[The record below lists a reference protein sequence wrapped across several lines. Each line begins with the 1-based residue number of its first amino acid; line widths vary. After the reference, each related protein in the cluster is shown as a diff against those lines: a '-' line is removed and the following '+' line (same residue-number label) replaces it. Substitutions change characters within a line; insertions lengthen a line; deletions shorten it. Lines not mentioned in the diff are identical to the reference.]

1 MLTDKKK
8 NDTISRKGGGSVE
21 THERIKHLRKEI
33 LHLTRREFGDRLG
46 VSESVIVNI
55 ELNRLA
61 KPEQKEPLIKLI
73 CKEFNV
79 NYSWLKDGIGDME
92 SDFSSSIIDDLV
104 KEYDLDDTD
113 RLILENY
120 MKLDK
125 EARKAL
131 SDYLKSLTSLW
142 QKEQ

>member
-1 MLTDKKK
+1 MVPVV
-8 NDTISRKGGGSVE
+8 SQ
-21 THERIKHLRKEI
+21 RIKEV
-33 LHLTRREFGDRLG
+33 RENKKL
-46 VSESVIVNI
+46 S
-55 ELNRLA
+55 
-61 KPEQKEPLIKLI
+61 QKEFADRIDMKRNSIAQIETGIRNPSDRTLKAI

-79 NYSWLKDGIGDME
+79 NYSWLKDGVGEME
-92 SDFSSSIIDDLV
+92 SEFKNSILDDLV

-125 EARKAL
+125 DARKAL
-131 SDYLKSLTSLW
+131 SDYLRSLTSLW

>member
-1 MLTDKKK
+1 MVP
-8 NDTISRKGGGSVE
+8 IVSQ
-21 THERIKHLRKEI
+21 RIKEV
-33 LHLTRREFGDRLG
+33 RENKKL
-46 VSESVIVNI
+46 S
-55 ELNRLA
+55 
-61 KPEQKEPLIKLI
+61 QKEFADRIDMKRNSIAQIETGIRNPSDRTLKAI
-73 CKEFNV
+73 CKEFGI

-92 SDFSSSIIDDLV
+92 SEFKNSILDDLV
-104 KEYDLDDTD
+104 REYDLDDTD

-125 EARKAL
+125 DARKAL

>member
-1 MLTDKKK
+1 MVP
-8 NDTISRKGGGSVE
+8 IVSQ
-21 THERIKHLRKEI
+21 RIKEV
-33 LHLTRREFGDRLG
+33 RENKKL
-46 VSESVIVNI
+46 S
-55 ELNRLA
+55 
-61 KPEQKEPLIKLI
+61 QKEFADRIDMKRNSIAQIETGIRNPSDRTLKAI
-73 CKEFNV
+73 CKEFGI
-79 NYSWLKDGIGDME
+79 NYSWLKEGIGEME
-92 SDFSSSIIDDLV
+92 SEFKNSILDDLV
-104 KEYDLDDTD
+104 REYDLDDTD